1 MLAVGVVGGVG
12 GGWTLEEKKASIHSP
27 VHRLKSLA
35 SNIDIFL
42 GQAITACFVGDAI
55 FDFQAFY
62 SVSGAWALV
71 DPFW

>member
-1 MLAVGVVGGVG
+1 M
-12 GGWTLEEKKASIHSP
+12 EEKKASIHSP

-42 GQAITACFVGDAI
+42 GQAITACFVGDAT

-62 SVSGAWALV
+62 SVSGA
-71 DPFW
+71 

>member
-1 MLAVGVVGGVG
+1 MKRVSARGWSWGRG
-12 GGWTLEEKKASIHSP
+12 GGGGTLEEKKASIHSP

-42 GQAITACFVGDAI
+42 GQSITACFVGDAT

-62 SVSGAWALV
+62 SVSGA
-71 DPFW
+71 

>member
-1 MLAVGVVGGVG
+1 MLAVGVGGGVG
-12 GGWTLEEKKASIHSP
+12 GRTLEEKKASTHSP

-42 GQAITACFVGDAI
+42 GQAITACFVGDAT

-62 SVSGAWALV
+62 SVSGAWAHV

>member
-1 MLAVGVVGGVG
+1 MKRVSAR
-12 GGWTLEEKKASIHSP
+12 GWSWERGRGRGTLEEKKASIHSP

-62 SVSGAWALV
+62 SVSGA
-71 DPFW
+71 

>member
-1 MLAVGVVGGVG
+1 MLAVGVGGGVG
-12 GGWTLEEKKASIHSP
+12 GRTLEEKKASTHFP
-27 VHRLKSLA
+27 VHRLKCLA

-42 GQAITACFVGDAI
+42 GQAITACFVGDAT

-62 SVSGAWALV
+62 SVSGAWAHV

>member
-1 MLAVGVVGGVG
+1 MLAVGVGGGVG
-12 GGWTLEEKKASIHSP
+12 GGTVEEKKASTHSP
-27 VHRLKSLA
+27 IHRVKSLA
-35 SNIDIFL
+35 RNIDIFL

>member
-1 MLAVGVVGGVG
+1 M
-12 GGWTLEEKKASIHSP
+12 EEKKASTNSST
-27 VHRLKSLA
+27 HRRKSVA
-35 SNIDIFL
+35 SNVDIFL
-42 GQAITACFVGDAI
+42 GQAIITACFVGDAI

>member
-1 MLAVGVVGGVG
+1 MKRVRARGWSWGRG
-12 GGWTLEEKKASIHSP
+12 GGGGTLEEKKASTHSP

-35 SNIDIFL
+35 SNVDIFL

-62 SVSGAWALV
+62 SVSGA
-71 DPFW
+71 

>member
-1 MLAVGVVGGVG
+1 MS
-12 GGWTLEEKKASIHSP
+12 THSP
-27 VHRLKSLA
+27 IHRVKSLA
-35 SNIDIFL
+35 SNIDIFW

>member
-1 MLAVGVVGGVG
+1 MELGEGWGGTV
-12 GGWTLEEKKASIHSP
+12 EEKKASTHSP
-27 VHRLKSLA
+27 IHRVKSLA

>member
-1 MLAVGVVGGVG
+1 MELGEGWG
-12 GGWTLEEKKASIHSP
+12 GGGTVEEKKASTHSP
-27 VHRLKSLA
+27 IHRVKSLA
-35 SNIDIFL
+35 RNIDIFL